1 MKNSE
6 YFENLRKRLV
16 ESWKHLRD
24 IEDERVIQ
32 AFLKVPRHFFVP
44 KELIDE
50 AYGDYPLPIG
60 FGQTI
65 SQPYMIAYMVQ
76 ALIPDKNSK
85 VLEIGTGSGYTTA
98 ILAEL
103 FKEIYTVEIIP
114 ELAERA
120 RGVLDRLGYENIHY
134 FVGDGSEGWPEFAP
148 YDRILVTAT
157 APEVPPPLVEQL
169 GEGGI
174 IVIPIT
180 KGFGEVL
187 YRFVKQKNKLKS
199 EELTYCSFVPLR
211 GKYGFGKSKYDV

>member
-6 YFENLRKRLV
+6 YFENLRKKLV
-16 ESWKHLRD
+16 ESWKHLKD
-24 IEDERVIQ
+24 IEDERVIE
-32 AFLKVPRHFFVP
+32 AFLKVPRHLFVP
-44 KELIDE
+44 KELLDE

-76 ALIPDKNSK
+76 ALSPDKNSK

-103 FKEIYTVEIIP
+103 FKEVYTVEIIP

-120 RGVLDRLGYENIHY
+120 RGVLDGLGYTNIY
-134 FVGDGSEGWPEFAP
+134 YRIGDGSEGWMEFAP
-148 YDRILVTAT
+148 YGRILVTAA

-169 GEGGI
+169 DEGGI
-174 IVIPIT
+174 IVIPIS

-187 YRFVKQKNKLKS
+187 YKYWKVKNKLKG

-211 GKYGFGKSKYDV
+211 GKYGFGKSKYDI